1 MNLVK
6 KLFIANIIV
15 LFFVLAFI
23 VYTAIKFNSFL
34 SIPASNVH
42 KGLYIEVQKQ
52 EPVQKL
58 IKTLKNKGLIT
69 RSDWFYYYLRLSGEA
84 RNIKAGYH
92 FFYTDY
98 TPEQVLDELVS
109 PKIYTVKVTILP
121 EFSLKRIINI
131 LKSKGLNS
139 EGFEKIAYDPNFVE
153 KCVGYKAKNL
163 EGFLYPD
170 TYFIAKSENPKN
182 IAKLMCKRFKEVF
195 NEIKKS
201 DNFTSNDYKKL
212 IIASIIQKEATD
224 ERDMKL
230 VASVI
235 YNRLKK
241 NMFLQMDSTRTL
253 DNKSFDTYLHKGLP
267 PQPICNP
274 AKEAIEAA
282 YNPIN
287 SDFLYFISKKD
298 GKMIFSKTLKE
309 HNRNIRKYLK

>member
-1 MNLVK
+1 MNLIK

-15 LFFVLAFI
+15 FFFVLAFI
-23 VYTAIKFNSFL
+23 LYTAIKFNSFL
-34 SIPASNVH
+34 STPASNAH
-42 KGLYIEVQKQ
+42 KGLYIEVRKQ
-52 EPVQKL
+52 ESIQKL
-58 IKTLKNKGLIT
+58 IKTLKNKGLIK

-98 TPEQVLDELVS
+98 TPEQVLDELVN

-121 EFSLKRIINI
+121 EFNIKRIIKI

-139 EGFEKIAYDPNFVE
+139 EGFEKIANNPNFIE
-153 KCVGYKAKNL
+153 ACVGYRARSL

-170 TYFIAKSENPKN
+170 TYFIAKGENPKT
-182 IAKLMCKRFKEVF
+182 IAMLMCNRFKEVF
-195 NEIKKS
+195 RKIKKK
-201 DNFTSNDYKKL
+201 DNFTDNDYKKL
-212 IIASIIQKEATD
+212 IVASIVQKEATD
-224 ERDMKL
+224 EKDMKL

-241 NMFLQMDSTRTL
+241 NMFLQMDSTRML

-274 AKEAIEAA
+274 EKEAIEAA
-282 YNPIN
+282 YNPLK

-309 HNRNIRKYLK
+309 HDRNIRKYLK